1 MKLQNPFSALSRF
14 EILLWTLSMLVVSLG
29 FFLGDPTQPLTLIA
43 SLVGVTALI
52 FVAKGFVLGQI
63 LTVAF
68 SLLYAIVSLRE
79 QYYGEMITY
88 LGMSAPIA
96 LMSVISWI
104 RHPYEQGKSE
114 VEVASLGKKKALG
127 IVLCSLLAT
136 GIFYFILAYFNTASL
151 FVSTISITTSF
162 LASALMFFRSPY
174 YALAYAANDI
184 VLIILWIISTLH
196 DLSCLP
202 MVLCFVMFFLND
214 LYGFYNWKRMK
225 HRQQKKIYGRI
236 S

>member
-1 MKLQNPFSALSRF
+1 MKPHNPFSELSRF

-29 FFLGDPTQPLTLIA
+29 FFLGNPTQPLTLIA

-63 LTVAF
+63 LTVVF
-68 SLLYAIVSLRE
+68 SLLYAVVSLRE
-79 QYYGEMITY
+79 RYYGEMITY

-114 VEVASLGKKKALG
+114 VEVASLGRQKVCA
-127 IVLCSLLAT
+127 IMLCSILAT
-136 GIFYFILAYFNTASL
+136 ILFYFILAYFNTASL
-151 FVSTISITTSF
+151 LVSTLSITTSF

-184 VLIILWIISTLH
+184 VLIILWIISTIH

-214 LYGFYNWKRMK
+214 LYGYYSWRRMK
-225 HRQQKKIYGRI
+225 HRQQEKKTAA
-236 S
+236 